1 MDIIYK
7 MTLRKQNT
15 VVVVGLRGRGGTWI
29 SFLLRRLL
37 TTQHQRTFPAKAGVP
52 SLLHLLTV
60 VDDLATLAHYFASE
74 VVSTSLISYS
84 DCKCVLNGNLVSTR

>member
-1 MDIIYK
+1 MNDPKETKHCRRWIE
-7 MTLRKQNT
+7 RE
-15 VVVVGLRGRGGTWI
+15 GGEELG
-29 SFLLRRLL
+29 SVFLLRRLL